1 MIRHF
6 NFHAKYVAYLGFL
19 EVTLRQN
26 PHHVGDN
33 DFRSEQGQL
42 EKFKKNFKKLII
54 KNTFKLKKNFR
65 IFNCPIILKN
75 IQSGPIVFYY
85 VLYNNFFH
93 IQIAPVFV
101 PQKIAVTFK
110 MTLMIFFFFFCSN
123 ILISFLS
130 IFSLFCF
137 FLFQKDFDIF
147 RVLLF
152 GVFPCAF
159 DNCYFSFLY
168 KEKNYKSLE

>member
-1 MIRHF
+1 M
-6 NFHAKYVAYLGFL
+6 

-26 PHHVGDN
+26 SNQVSDN
-33 DFRSEQGQL
+33 DFRSDQGQL
-42 EKFKKNFKKLII
+42 EKIQKKKKLII
-54 KNTFKLKKNFR
+54 KKIFKNFR

-75 IQSGPIVFYY
+75 LQSGPIVFYY
-85 VLYNNFFH
+85 VLYNNFFYT
-93 IQIAPVFV
+93 QIAPVFV
-101 PQKIAVTFK
+101 PQKIVVTFK
-110 MTLMIFFFFFCSN
+110 MTLMIFFFFFCSK

-152 GVFPCAF
+152 AVFF
-159 DNCYFSFLY
+159 
-168 KEKNYKSLE
+168 